1 MLIVVRVE
9 LTTMEILNSVIA
21 HKEITVT
28 GQAVSLYPEDDYIKE
43 LEEKAR
49 KYDDLINLGEVISE
63 SMFSS
68 TGEKEAKEKSIEILK
83 DFSKLGFL
91 GHDIKPRESNIKKEF
106 MGLEARFTHSLNSES
121 SL

>member
-9 LTTMEILNSVIA
+9 LTTIEILNNVIA
-21 HKEITVT
+21 NKEITVT
-28 GQAVSLYPEDDYIKE
+28 GQAVSLYPENDYIKE

-49 KYDDLINLGEVISE
+49 KYDELMDLGETIAK

-68 TGEKEAKEKSIEILK
+68 VGEQEAKEKSIEILK

-91 GHDIKPRESNIKKEF
+91 GHDIKPRESF
-106 MGLEARFTHSLNSES
+106 
-121 SL
+121 

>member
-9 LTTMEILNSVIA
+9 LTTMEILNNVLA

-49 KYDDLINLGEVISE
+49 RYDELMDLGETIAE

-68 TGEKEAKEKSIEILK
+68 VEKEAKEKSIEILK

-91 GHDIKPRESNIKKEF
+91 GHNIKPRESF
-106 MGLEARFTHSLNSES
+106 
-121 SL
+121 

>member
-1 MLIVVRVE
+1 MKMLIVVRVE

-49 KYDDLINLGEVISE
+49 KYDELMEEDERLREKNERI
-63 SMFSS
+63 
-68 TGEKEAKEKSIEILK
+68 EKELEPLREKANEAKKKQKEFLEKLDEIIKNAKE
-83 DFSKLGFL
+83 
-91 GHDIKPRESNIKKEF
+91 R
-106 MGLEARFTHSLNSES
+106 R
-121 SL
+121 